1 HLHRIQDSSQQVN
14 PYLSSHSPRSDV
26 MGAAESGK
34 EIVKRNPVRQI
45 DDRNLLALLALV
57 SMEQIVVPDRQI
69 E

>member
-1 HLHRIQDSSQQVN
+1 
-14 PYLSSHSPRSDV
+14 